1 MIFNVSVQRV
11 WQNTMLLTQTGQ
23 TDFEVISVSCM
34 YLRDASTYG
43 VEAVVY
49 SVVRQEDGSTQTV
62 ATAKAISA
70 KRTLTVP
77 SLGLVN
83 AHMATNLVINVKNA
97 LKDLPEPTI

>member
-23 TDFEVISVSCM
+23 TDFEVISFSCM
-34 YLRDASTYG
+34 YLRDASIYG

-62 ATAKAISA
+62 ATVKSNISEENTNRA
-70 KRTLTVP
+70 N
-77 SLGLVN
+77 LGVGERPHGN
-83 AHMATNLVINVKNA
+83 
-97 LKDLPEPTI
+97 